1 MEPFR
6 THTGIV
12 APLGR
17 ADIDTDQI
25 IPKQFLK
32 RIEKT
37 GYGRF
42 LFNDWRYAEDGS
54 PRPDF
59 ALPRPEYAGA
69 SILVTRRNFGC
80 GSSREHAAWALRDY
94 GFRAVLAPSFADIF
108 RENADQNGIAAIA
121 LAADE
126 IDLILARAAEHA
138 PYELTVNLE
147 TRMVADESDLAA
159 AFEIDDFRRMC
170 LMEGLDRIGL
180 TLRYEDEISAYESAM
195 ARALPPNSRKSDR
208 TAPNQP

>member
-6 THTGIV
+6 RHTGIV
-12 APLGR
+12 APLDR
-17 ADIDTDQI
+17 ADVDTDQI

-32 RIEKT
+32 RIERS
-37 GYGRF
+37 GYGEF
-42 LFNDWRYAEDGS
+42 LFNDWRFSEDGS
-54 PRPDF
+54 PRPEF
-59 ALPRPEYAGA
+59 ALNRLEYAGA

-80 GSSREHAAWALRDY
+80 GSSREHAAWALLDY

-108 RENADQNGIAAIA
+108 RENADQNGMAAIA
-121 LAADE
+121 LGADE
-126 IDLILARAAEHA
+126 IDVILERAAQRA

-147 TRMVADESDLAA
+147 ARTVSDGNDLTA

-180 TLRYEDEISAYESAM
+180 TLRYEDNISAYEA
-195 ARALPPNSRKSDR
+195 AR
-208 TAPNQP
+208 

>member
-6 THTGIV
+6 QHTGIV
-12 APLGR
+12 APLDR

-32 RIEKT
+32 RIERA
-37 GYGRF
+37 GYGQF
-42 LFNDWRYAEDGS
+42 LFNDWRFFEDGS
-54 PRPDF
+54 PRPEF
-59 ALPRPEYAGA
+59 ALNRPEYAGA

-80 GSSREHAAWALRDY
+80 GSSREHAAWALLDY
-94 GFRAVLAPSFADIF
+94 GFRAVLAPNFADIF

-121 LAADE
+121 LGTDE
-126 IDLILARAAEHA
+126 IDVILARAAERA

-147 TRMVADESDLAA
+147 TCTVVDGSDLTA
-159 AFEIDDFRRMC
+159 AFEIDEFRRMC

-180 TLRYEDEISAYESAM
+180 TLRYEDDISAYEA
-195 ARALPPNSRKSDR
+195 ARW
-208 TAPNQP
+208 

>member
-12 APLGR
+12 APLDR

-32 RIEKT
+32 RIEKA

-42 LFNDWRYAEDGS
+42 LFNDWRYSEDGS

-59 ALPRPEYAGA
+59 ALNRPEYAGA

-80 GSSREHAAWALRDY
+80 GSSRGHAAWALRDY
-94 GFRAVLAPSFADIF
+94 GFRTVLAPSFADIF

-121 LAADE
+121 LG
-126 IDLILARAAEHA
+126 ARG
-138 PYELTVNLE
+138 TV
-147 TRMVADESDLAA
+147 TGVSKPWRATPESSQA
-159 AFEIDDFRRMC
+159 RRKP
-170 LMEGLDRIGL
+170 
-180 TLRYEDEISAYESAM
+180 S
-195 ARALPPNSRKSDR
+195 
-208 TAPNQP
+208 